1 MPLGKKLNLGADQ
14 NARKS
19 QQTSGAGSRKCRICS
34 STHGLIRKYGL
45 NLCRRCFRERA
56 EQIGFKKV
64 RFSFPIV
71 RRCRVGGLPL
81 TPPSCARGDERGAVV
96 MRCGGWAEM
105 LRSIAFAI
113 RPL

>member
-1 MPLGKKLNLGADQ
+1 MPLGKKVNLGADQ

-81 TPPSCARGDERGAVV
+81 TLLLARVV
-96 MRCGGWAEM
+96 MREELW
-105 LRSIAFAI
+105 
-113 RPL
+113 